1 MMPTVPANAPTAA
14 ELRWKRAQRL
24 TAVFMF
30 CAIAITVRIIWL
42 AMQSNTARELI
53 RNQAQTAQSVTIPG
67 MRGRIISRDGIALAY
82 SERRLRLFW
91 QVPAELCAAEATLTR
106 WEAMNERPFPL
117 PPRQDLPAHLGH
129 QWQIADDLDMH
140 LPTLWKMTQVPEN
153 GLTPRAYFVRNYSQN
168 TALRNLLGTVHID
181 PATGLECGLTG
192 VEKEYDHEL
201 RGHVVTFSLLATSR
215 RAFIKEN
222 KQWQE
227 NQGNGRD
234 IRLDIHACAKR

>member
-1 MMPTVPANAPTAA
+1 MMSTAPANALTPA

-24 TAVFMF
+24 TLVFML
-30 CAIAITVRIIWL
+30 CAAVITARIIWL
-42 AMQSNTARELI
+42 AMQSKAARELI
-53 RNQAQTAQSVTIPG
+53 RNQARTTQSVTIPG

-82 SERRLRLFW
+82 SERRLRLLW
-91 QVPAELCAAEATLTR
+91 QVPADLCMAEAILAR
-106 WEAMNERPFPL
+106 WEAMDGRPFPL

-129 QWQIADDLDMH
+129 QWQIADDLDMR
-140 LPTLWKMTQVPEN
+140 LPALWQMTQVPEN
-153 GLTPRAYFVRNYSQN
+153 GLSLRAYFVRNYSPNQ
-168 TALRNLLGTVHID
+168 ALRDILGTVHID
-181 PATGLECGLTG
+181 PGTGLECGLTG
-192 VEKEYDHEL
+192 MEKEYDKEL

-222 KQWQE
+222 KLWQE